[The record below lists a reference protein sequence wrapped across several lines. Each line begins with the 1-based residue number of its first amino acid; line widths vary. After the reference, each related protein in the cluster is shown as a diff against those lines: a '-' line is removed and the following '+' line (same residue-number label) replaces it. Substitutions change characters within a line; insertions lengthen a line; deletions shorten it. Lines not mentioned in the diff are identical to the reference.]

1 MYDEY
6 DDGDEGGASLGRKL
20 ALGVG
25 LVAIAAAGFFAFKA
39 VTDSDDGGSV
49 DGASSTVAVDSTD
62 PATTGAASGD
72 TGDAGDAGATDP
84 SVASTAATTESTS
97 SDAPT
102 TSQAAPET
110 TATVAAPTTAAQA
123 SPTVAPTAPAVPA
136 APATVPYT
144 TQPDGS
150 PAWVVAIYDVDKVTL
165 TGAVPDALASE
176 RLANLAAQTAKPGQG
191 NIVNQLT
198 INPAVPRSVGVRVV
212 ELTSTRFPAGSSEV
226 LPDHALELDRLAN
239 IMNALPN
246 LTALVI
252 GHADQRGDEQTNY
265 LISEARASAVRNY
278 LAGRGV
284 APSRLSSRAVGEAD
298 LIDLN
303 DDEAALALNRRTEFV
318 LFGLLQ

>member
-39 VTDSDDGGSV
+39 VTDSGDGGSV
-49 DGASSTVAVDSTD
+49 ANGGSSTSVVDSTD
-62 PATTGAASGD
+62 PATTGAAAGD
-72 TGDAGDAGATDP
+72 RGDAGTTDP
-84 SVASTAATTESTS
+84 SVASTAATTEPTS
-97 SDAPT
+97 SGVST
-102 TSQAAPET
+102 TAQAAPET
-110 TATVAAPTTAAQA
+110 TATVAPTTTAAA
-123 SPTVAPTAPAVPA
+123 AAPTIAPTAPAPPA

-226 LPDHALELDRLAN
+226 LPEHALELDRLAN

-246 LTALVI
+246 LSALVI

-265 LISEARASAVRNY
+265 LISEARADAVRTY
-278 LAGRGV
+278 LTTRGV
-284 APSRLSSRAVGEAD
+284 APSRLSSRAVGESD